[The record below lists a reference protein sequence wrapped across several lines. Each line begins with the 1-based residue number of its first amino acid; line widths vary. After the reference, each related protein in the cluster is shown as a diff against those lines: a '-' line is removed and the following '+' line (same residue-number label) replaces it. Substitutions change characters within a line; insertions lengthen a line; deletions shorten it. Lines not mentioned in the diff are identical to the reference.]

1 MEFFKFKILSSLK
14 KLLKYSVLILVII
27 LISWNFFPQKKIDT
41 TKTIDKI
48 TVIKHKRELNVY
60 SKGELL
66 KTYSISLGREPIDD
80 KHFEGDNK
88 TPEGIYTINDKN
100 PNSGY
105 HLNLGI
111 SYPDK
116 KDIAYAIQQG
126 KSPGGLIKIHGLK
139 NGYGFTGKFH
149 RWADWTQGCIA
160 VTNKEIEELYH
171 NVPLGTPIEI
181 LE

>member
-1 MEFFKFKILSSLK
+1 MFLKIIKYFFLLTAIFFILWYFFPEK
-14 KLLKYSVLILVII
+14 KL
-27 LISWNFFPQKKIDT
+27 DT

-48 TVIKHKRELNVY
+48 TVIKHKRELSVY
-60 SKGELL
+60 SGEELL
-66 KTYSISLGREPIDD
+66 KTYTISLGREPTGH
-80 KHFEGDNK
+80 KHFKGDNK

-100 PNSGY
+100 PNSAY

-111 SYPDK
+111 SYPNK
-116 KDIAYAIQQG
+116 KDRTFAKKHN

-160 VTNKEIEELYH
+160 VTNKEIEELYY

>member
-1 MEFFKFKILSSLK
+1 MLK
-14 KLLKYSVLILVII
+14 KSLKYSVLTLVVI
-27 LISWNFFPQKKIDT
+27 LISWYFFPEKKLDTSKKID
-41 TKTIDKI
+41 KI
-48 TVIKHKRELNVY
+48 VVIKHKRKLNVY

-66 KTYSISLGREPIDD
+66 KTYSISLGREPIGD
-80 KHFEGDNK
+80 KQFEGDNK

-100 PNSGY
+100 PNSAY

-111 SYPDK
+111 SYPNK
-116 KDIAYAIQQG
+116 KDRTFAKKHN

-139 NGYGFTGKFH
+139 NSYGFTGKFH

-171 NVPLGTPIEI
+171 NVPLGTTIGI

>member
-1 MEFFKFKILSSLK
+1 MFRKVLKYILPFFIFLLVVRYFIPEK
-14 KLLKYSVLILVII
+14 KL
-27 LISWNFFPQKKIDT
+27 DT
-41 TKTIDKI
+41 SKNIDKI
-48 TVIKHKRELNVY
+48 EVIKHKRELNVY
-60 SKGELL
+60 SKGKLL
-66 KTYSISLGREPIDD
+66 KTYSISLGREPIGD

-88 TPEGIYTINDKN
+88 TPEGIYIINDKN
-100 PNSGY
+100 PYSGY

-116 KDIAYAIQQG
+116 KAIAYAIQQG

-149 RWADWTQGCIA
+149 RWIDWTQGCIA
-160 VTNKEIEELYH
+160 ITNKEIEELYH
-171 NVPLGTPIEI
+171 NVPLDTPIEI